1 MPIVSSLIGITVN
14 LKYPKLDATN
24 DTEVVKQSLSSMVS
38 VFIGF
43 GLVGITG
50 ILIMKMIDFNINNYI
65 IILLINILYS
75 IICFGLW
82 IYLKKTCDKSINNI
96 NS

>member
-1 MPIVSSLIGITVN
+1 MSKFYMKYLI
-14 LKYPKLDATN
+14 L
-24 DTEVVKQSLSSMVS
+24 
-38 VFIGF
+38 FIGL
-43 GLVGITG
+43 GLIGITG

-75 IICFGLW
+75 IICFELW

-96 NS
+96 NSYL